1 MNKASLLSI
10 SLMSFFS
17 SFSQVGSTAYSIMLK
32 TLLSNSVKQIS
43 VEEVS
48 NKEFYFLD
56 ARAENEYQV
65 SHIRGAT
72 WVGYEEFN
80 LEKVSKQNKTDPIVI
95 YCSVGYRS
103 EKIGEKLI
111 EAGFTN
117 VSNLYGGIFEWVNQG
132 NTIVNKKGEKTPNIH
147 AYSKTWGI
155 WLTQGVKVY

>member
-43 VEEVS
+43 VEEAS

>member
-1 MNKASLLSI
+1 
-10 SLMSFFS
+10 MSFFS

-43 VEEVS
+43 VEEAS

>member
-1 MNKASLLSI
+1 
-10 SLMSFFS
+10 MSFFS

-43 VEEVS
+43 VEEAS

-155 WLTQGVKVY
+155 WLTKGVKVY

>member
-17 SFSQVGSTAYSIMLK
+17 SFSQVGSAAYSIMLK

-72 WVGYEEFN
+72 WVGYEEFD
-80 LEKVSKQNKTDPIVI
+80 LEKVSKLKKTDPIVI

-117 VSNLYGGIFEWVNQG
+117 VSNLYGGVFEWVNQG

-155 WLTQGVKVY
+155 WLTKGVKVY

>member
-43 VEEVS
+43 VEEAS

-117 VSNLYGGIFEWVNQG
+117 ISNLYGGIFEWVNHG

-155 WLTQGVKVY
+155 WLTKGVKVY

>member
-1 MNKASLLSI
+1 
-10 SLMSFFS
+10 MSFFS

-43 VEEVS
+43 VEEAS

-117 VSNLYGGIFEWVNQG
+117 VSNLYGGVFEWVNQG